1 MSAPCSCTLL
11 HDVVETAICWFS
23 DRLYFQIIAAM
34 VCPFLTYI
42 DLYSLPLAVV
52 RSGIFLLVQS
62 YSTCT
67 LPLLALCFLSFF
79 FYALR
84 RQLLSSLFSSL
95 FCYTSFSSL
104 YLLITSPNGIP
115 RNCFASCSF
124 LYHSTA
130 SRRFCWPR
138 LSFFFVSL
146 TSCVSLCIF

>member
-1 MSAPCSCTLL
+1 
-11 HDVVETAICWFS
+11 
-23 DRLYFQIIAAM
+23 M

-104 YLLITSPNGIP
+104 YHLITSPNGIP

-124 LYHSTA
+124 LYHIYGFPSLLLT
-130 SRRFCWPR
+130 PP
-138 LSFFFVSL
+138 FFF
-146 TSCVSLCIF
+146 LCILDLMCFALYFLIFSSLHVLFRSLRLTHD